1 MTTITSEIIY
11 ELYFAIMPFTLSN
24 CFSFDEVC
32 RMDLSS

>member
-11 ELYFAIMPFTLSN
+11 ELYFAIMPFAFSI
-24 CFSFDEVC
+24 CFYFDEVC